1 MPKNSKINIPPTR
14 KSDELFSENIEIKGA
29 AVHNLKNID
38 LSIKRDQLTV
48 VTGLSGSGKS
58 SLAFDTLYAEGQRRY
73 VESLSSY
80 ARQFLGRLNKPEVDY
95 IKGIPPAIAVE
106 QKVNTRNPRST
117 VGTSTEIYDYL
128 KLLFARAGETF
139 SPISGNK
146 VKRHSVSDI
155 VNFLNKFSNGT
166 KALILAPLYVN
177 DDRTCKQQL
186 QVLLKQGFVRV
197 EFDNIILKTEDVINS
212 EKLKKPKV
220 ANIVIDRISV
230 SDDEDTQS
238 RIADSVQTAFYEGK
252 GICKIKIF
260 DKSAV
265 LIHQFSNKFEA
276 DGIQFEVPSVHMFNF
291 NNPVGACPVCEGFGK
306 TMGIDEDLVINNKTL
321 SIYQGAVTCWRGEK
335 MSWYKDRFIEKASE
349 FNFPVHRPYFEL
361 SKDEKKLLWEG
372 NKSVFGIFPFFKKIE
387 KKSRKIQY
395 RVMLSRFRGKT
406 ICYECKGT
414 RLKKE
419 ASYVK
424 IDNKS
429 ISDLVNIPIS
439 ELKLFFDN
447 LQLSDFQLKTAER
460 LLIEIKNR
468 LQYLS
473 DVGLSYLTLNRLSSS
488 LSGGESQRI
497 NLASSLGSSLEGSLY
512 ILDEPSIGLHPKD
525 THLLIKVLKQLRD
538 IGNTVIIVEHDEDI
552 IKSGDNIIDIGPAA
566 GIHGGEVVF
575 QGTYSQLI
583 NDDVITEKS
592 YTAKYLQDKLSIP
605 IPENRRISNHFIGLK
620 GVTHNNLKNIS
631 AEFPLN
637 AMTVVTGVSGSGKSS
652 LIRDVLYPA
661 LSREINDYGKK
672 PGDFAEIYGAVKQ
685 IDNVEFVNQNPIGKS
700 SRSNPVIYIKAYDE
714 IRKLY
719 ASQQA
724 SKING
729 FKPSHFSF
737 NVDGGRCETCN
748 GEGEIT
754 VEMQFMADV
763 HLVCEECK
771 GKRFKDEVLD
781 VTYRN
786 KNIYDILELTVEEAY
801 NFFIEN
807 KETEKIASQIKPL
820 LDVGL
825 SYVKLGQSSNT
836 LSGGESQR
844 VKLASFLSKE
854 KAQKKTLFIFDE
866 PTTGLHFHDINK
878 LLQSFNALL
887 ERGHT
892 IIIIE
897 HNLEIIKSADYIIDL
912 GPEGG
917 DKGGYLV
924 FAGTPEELVK
934 CKKSYT
940 AKFLKEKFILT

>member
-1 MPKNSKINIPPTR
+1 
-14 KSDELFSENIEIKGA
+14 
-29 AVHNLKNID
+29 
-38 LSIKRDQLTV
+38 
-48 VTGLSGSGKS
+48 
-58 SLAFDTLYAEGQRRY
+58 
-73 VESLSSY
+73 
-80 ARQFLGRLNKPEVDY
+80 
-95 IKGIPPAIAVE
+95 
-106 QKVNTRNPRST
+106 
-117 VGTSTEIYDYL
+117 
-128 KLLFARAGETF
+128 
-139 SPISGNK
+139 
-146 VKRHSVSDI
+146 
-155 VNFLNKFSNGT
+155 
-166 KALILAPLYVN
+166 
-177 DDRTCKQQL
+177 
-186 QVLLKQGFVRV
+186 
-197 EFDNIILKTEDVINS
+197 
-212 EKLKKPKV
+212 
-220 ANIVIDRISV
+220 
-230 SDDEDTQS
+230 
-238 RIADSVQTAFYEGK
+238 
-252 GICKIKIF
+252 
-260 DKSAV
+260 
-265 LIHQFSNKFEA
+265 
-276 DGIQFEVPSVHMFNF
+276 
-291 NNPVGACPVCEGFGK
+291 
-306 TMGIDEDLVINNKTL
+306 
-321 SIYQGAVTCWRGEK
+321 
-335 MSWYKDRFIEKASE
+335 
-349 FNFPVHRPYFEL
+349 
-361 SKDEKKLLWEG
+361 
-372 NKSVFGIFPFFKKIE
+372 
-387 KKSRKIQY
+387 
-395 RVMLSRFRGKT
+395 MLSRFRGKT

-424 IDNKS
+424 IGKKS

-439 ELKLFFDN
+439 ELKVFFEK
-447 LQLSDFQLKTAER
+447 LKLLDFQLKTAER

-575 QGTYSQLI
+575 QGTYNQLI
-583 NDDVITEKS
+583 NDDAIAEKS
-592 YTAKYLQDKLSIP
+592 YTAKYLQDKLSIA

-631 AEFPLN
+631 TEFPLN
-637 AMTVVTGVSGSGKSS
+637 VMTVVTGVSGSGKSS

-672 PGDFAEIYGAVKQ
+672 PGDFAEIYGGVKQ

-786 KNIYDILELTVEEAY
+786 KSIYDILELTVEEAY

-917 DKGGYLV
+917 EKGGYLV
-924 FAGTPEELVK
+924 FTGTPEELVK

-940 AKFLKEKFILT
+940 AKYLKKKL

>member
-1 MPKNSKINIPPTR
+1 MPKISPENRTQILEKNN
-14 KSDELFSENIEIKGA
+14 LFSENIEIKGA
-29 AVHNLKNID
+29 RVNNLKNIN
-38 LSIKRDQLTV
+38 LSIKRDKLTV
-48 VTGLSGSGKS
+48 ITGLSGSGKS

-117 VGTSTEIYDYL
+117 VGTSTEVYDYL
-128 KLLFARAGETF
+128 KLLYARAGETF
-139 SPISGNK
+139 SPVSGEK
-146 VKRHSVSDI
+146 VKKDSVSDV
-155 VNFLNKFSNGT
+155 VNFLNTFSKGT
-166 KALILAPLYVN
+166 KALILAPLNVN
-177 DDRTCKQQL
+177 SDRTCLQQL
-186 QVLLKQGFVRV
+186 QVLLKQGFMRV
-197 EFDNIILKTEDVINS
+197 EFDDVILKTEELIQKDDI
-212 EKLKKPKV
+212 KKPKIV
-220 ANIVIDRISV
+220 NIVIDRIAIFG
-230 SDDEDTQS
+230 DEDIQS

-252 GICKIKIF
+252 GICKIK
-260 DKSAV
+260 V
-265 LIHQFSNKFEA
+265 FSGKNFQEREFSDKFEA
-276 DGIQFEVPSVHMFNF
+276 DGIQFEIPTVHMFNF
-291 NNPVGACPVCEGFGK
+291 NNPVGACQVCEGFGK
-306 TMGIDEDLVINNKTL
+306 TTGIDENLVIPNKTL
-321 SIYQGAVTCWRGEK
+321 SVYQGAVACWKGEK
-335 MSWYKDRFIEKASE
+335 MSWYKDRFIEQSLKY
-349 FNFPVHRPYFEL
+349 NFPIHRPYFEL
-361 SKDEKKLLWEG
+361 SENEKNLLWEG
-372 NKSVFGIFPFFKKIE
+372 NKTILGIYPFFKKIE

-406 ICYECKGT
+406 VCYECKGT

-419 ASYVK
+419 ATYIK
-424 IDNKS
+424 IAGKS
-429 ISDLVNIPIS
+429 ISDLVNIPIN
-439 ELKLFFDN
+439 ELKVFFET
-447 LQLSDFQLKTAER
+447 LKLSEFQLKTSER
-460 LLIEIKNR
+460 LLVEIKSR
-468 LQYLS
+468 LQYLT
-473 DVGLSYLTLNRLSSS
+473 DVGLSYLTLNRLSST

-512 ILDEPSIGLHPKD
+512 ILDEPSIGLHSKD

-538 IGNTVIIVEHDEDI
+538 IGNTVIVVEHDEDI
-552 IKSGDNIIDIGPAA
+552 IKSADEIIDIGPVA
-566 GIHGGEVVF
+566 GIHGGEVIF
-575 QGTYSQLI
+575 QGTYNKIVKDNSVVK
-583 NDDVITEKS
+583 NS
-592 YTAKYLQDKLSIP
+592 YTAKYLQKKLAVQIS
-605 IPENRRISNHFIGLK
+605 ENRRKSNNFIGLK
-620 GVTHNNLKNIS
+620 GVTHNNLKNITV
-631 AEFPLN
+631 EFPLN

-661 LSREINDYGKK
+661 ISREINDFGKK
-672 PGDFAEIYGAVKQ
+672 PGDFAELNGDLKQ
-685 IDNVEFVNQNPIGKS
+685 IDLVEFVNQNPIGRS
-700 SRSNPVIYIKAYDE
+700 SRSNPVIYIKAFDE

-763 HLVCEECK
+763 HLICEECK
-771 GKRFKDEVLD
+771 GKRFKDEVID
-781 VTYRN
+781 VTY
-786 KNIYDILELTVEEAY
+786 KGKSIYDILELTVEEAF
-801 NFFIEN
+801 NFFSET
-807 KETEKIASQIKPL
+807 KETKKIAHQIKPL

-854 KAQKKTLFIFDE
+854 KTQKRTLFIFDE

-887 ERGHT
+887 DRGHT

-897 HNLEIIKSADYIIDL
+897 HNLEVIKTADYIIDL

-917 DKGGYLV
+917 EKGGYLLY
-924 FAGTPEELVK
+924 AGTPEELIK

-940 AKFLKEKFILT
+940 AKFLKEKL

>member
-1 MPKNSKINIPPTR
+1 MPKNTVKN
-14 KSDELFSENIEIKGA
+14 KAKENEKNELFSENIELKGVR
-29 AVHNLKNID
+29 VHNLKNIN
-38 LSIKRDQLTV
+38 LSAERDKLIV
-48 VTGLSGSGKS
+48 ITGLSGSGKS

-128 KLLFARAGETF
+128 KLLYARAGETF
-139 SPISGNK
+139 SPVSGKK
-146 VKRHSVSDI
+146 VKKDSVRDV
-155 VNFLNKFSNGT
+155 VNFLKSFPEGT
-166 KALILAPLYVN
+166 RALILSPLYVKN
-177 DDRTCKQQL
+177 DRTCKQQL
-186 QVLLKQGFVRV
+186 EILQKQGFIRV
-197 EFDNIILKTEDVINS
+197 EFDNVILKTEDLIKQN
-212 EKLKKPKV
+212 KLKKPEI
-220 ANIVIDRISV
+220 ANIVIDRLSV
-230 SDDEDTQS
+230 SYSDDGLG
-238 RIADSVQTAFYEGK
+238 RISDSVQTAFYEGK
-252 GICKIKIF
+252 GVCKVKVFVNDKIKE
-260 DKSAV
+260 AE
-265 LIHQFSNKFEA
+265 FSDKFEA
-276 DGIQFEVPSVHMFNF
+276 DGICFEIPSVHMFNF

-306 TMGIDEDLVINNKTL
+306 TTGIDEDLVIPNKTL
-321 SIYQGAVTCWRGEK
+321 SVYQEAVACWRGEK
-335 MSWYKDRFIEKASE
+335 MSWYKDRFIEKASKY
-349 FNFPVHRPYFEL
+349 NFPVHKPYFEL
-361 SKDEKKLLWEG
+361 SENDKKILWEG
-372 NKSVFGIFPFFKKIE
+372 TKELLGILPFFEKIE

-406 ICYECKGT
+406 VCRECGGT

-424 IDNKS
+424 IGEKS
-429 ISDLVNIPIS
+429 ISDLVNISII
-439 ELKLFFDN
+439 ELKTFFDN
-447 LQLSDFQLKTAER
+447 LQLSQFQHKTSER

-468 LQYLS
+468 LQYLI
-473 DVGLSYLTLNRLSSS
+473 DTGLSYLTLNRLSST

-497 NLASSLGSSLEGSLY
+497 NLASSLGSSLEGALY

-525 THLLIKVLKQLRD
+525 TDRLIKILKQLRD
-538 IGNTVIIVEHDEDI
+538 VGNTVIVVEHDEDI
-552 IKSGDNIIDIGPAA
+552 IKSADKILDIGPGA
-566 GIHGGEVVF
+566 GVHGGEIVF
-575 QGTYSQLI
+575 YGTYKEIMQ
-583 NDDVITEKS
+583 NNNVAKKS
-592 YTAKYLQDKLSIP
+592 YTAEYLRRELKIP
-605 IPENRRISNHFIGLK
+605 LPEKRRTSARFIELR

-631 AEFPLN
+631 VKFPLN
-637 AMTVVTGVSGSGKSS
+637 VITAVTGVSGSGKSS
-652 LIRDVLYPA
+652 LISDVLYPA
-661 LSREINDYGKK
+661 LMREINDYGRK
-672 PGDFAEIYGAVKQ
+672 PGNYAEITGDLKQ
-685 IDNVEFVNQNPIGKS
+685 IDNIEFVSQNPIGKS
-700 SRSNPVIYIKAYDE
+700 SRSNPVIYIKAFDD
-714 IRKLY
+714 IRKLF
-719 ASQQA
+719 ASQQL

-737 NVDGGRCETCN
+737 NVEGGRCEACN

-786 KNIYDILELTVEEAY
+786 KNIYDILDLTVEEAF
-801 NFFIEN
+801 NFFSEN
-807 KETEKIASQIKPL
+807 KETKKIAQQIKPL
-820 LDVGL
+820 IDVGL

-878 LLQSFNALL
+878 LLQSFNALVD
-887 ERGHT
+887 RGNT
-892 IIIIE
+892 IIITE
-897 HNLEIIKSADYIIDL
+897 HNSEVIKSADYVIDL

-917 DKGGYLV
+917 NKGGYLI
-924 FAGTPEELVK
+924 FSGTPEELIK

-940 AKFLKEKFILT
+940 GEYLKEKFKN

>member
-1 MPKNSKINIPPTR
+1 MPKKSKKNIPLTH
-14 KSDELFSENIEIKGA
+14 KTNELFSENIEIKGA
-29 AVHNLKNID
+29 RVHNLKNID
-38 LSIKRDQLTV
+38 LSIKRDQLSII
-48 VTGLSGSGKS
+48 TGLSGSGKS

-117 VGTSTEIYDYL
+117 VGTSTEIYDYF

-139 SPISGNK
+139 SPVSGKK
-146 VKRHSVSDI
+146 VKKHSVSDV
-155 VNFLNKFSNGT
+155 VNFLNKFSEGT
-166 KALILAPLYVN
+166 KALILAPLHVN
-177 DDRTCKQQL
+177 NDRTCLQHM

-197 EFDNIILKTEDVINS
+197 EFDGEIFKTEDLIKA
-212 EKLKKPKV
+212 EDLKKPKI

-230 SDDEDTQS
+230 SDDDDFQS
-238 RIADSVQTAFYEGK
+238 RIADSIQTAFYEGK
-252 GICKIKIF
+252 GVCKIKVF
-260 DKSAV
+260 DKSDV

-276 DGIQFEVPSVHMFNF
+276 DGIQFEIPTVHMFNF

-306 TMGIDEDLVINNKTL
+306 TMGIDEDLVITNKTL
-321 SIYQGAVTCWRGEK
+321 SIYQGAVACWRGEK
-335 MSWYKDRFIEKASE
+335 MSWYKDRFIEQASE

-406 ICYECKGT
+406 VCYECKGT

-424 IDNKS
+424 IAGKS

-447 LQLSDFQLKTAER
+447 LQLSEFQLKTADR

-473 DVGLSYLTLNRLSSS
+473 DVGLSYLTLNRLSST

-552 IKSGDNIIDIGPAA
+552 IKSGDTVIDIGPAA

-575 QGTYSQLI
+575 QGTYNQLI
-583 NDDVITEKS
+583 SDDAPAEKS
-592 YTAKYLQDKLSIP
+592 YTVKYLQNKLSIVL
-605 IPENRRISNHFIGLK
+605 PENRRISNHFIGLK

-637 AMTVVTGVSGSGKSS
+637 TMTVVTGVSGSGKSS

-771 GKRFKDEVLD
+771 GKRFKDEILD
-781 VTYRN
+781 VTYRE
-786 KNIYDILELTVEEAY
+786 KSIYDILELTVEEAY
-801 NFFIEN
+801 NFFVEN

-887 ERGHT
+887 DRGHT

-897 HNLEIIKSADYIIDL
+897 HNLEIIKSADFIIDL

-917 DKGGYLV
+917 EKGGYVV
-924 FAGTPEELVK
+924 FAGTPEELIK

-940 AKFLKEKFILT
+940 AKYLKEKL

>member
-1 MPKNSKINIPPTR
+1 MPKESENIIL
-14 KSDELFSENIEIKGA
+14 KVNKENKLFSENIEIKGA
-29 AVHNLKNID
+29 RVHNLKNIN
-38 LSIKRDQLTV
+38 LLIERDKLIV
-48 VTGLSGSGKS
+48 ITGLSGSGKS

-80 ARQFLGRLNKPEVDY
+80 ARQFLGRLNKPEVDF

-117 VGTSTEIYDYL
+117 VGTSTEVYDYL
-128 KLLFARAGETF
+128 KLLYARVGETF
-139 SPISGNK
+139 SPVSGKK
-146 VKRHSVSDI
+146 VQKDTVSDV
-155 VNFLNKFSNGT
+155 VNFIKGFNKGT
-166 KALILAPLYVN
+166 KALILSPLSVN
-177 DDRTCKQQL
+177 NDRTCSEHL
-186 QVLLKQGFVRV
+186 QVLLKQGFMRV
-197 EFDNIILKTEDVINS
+197 EFDGKVFKTEELILRK
-212 EKLKKPKV
+212 KLDKPKI

-230 SDDEDTQS
+230 NYDEDTIS
-238 RIADSVQTAFYEGK
+238 RISDSVQTAFYEGN
-252 GICKIKIF
+252 GICRIKVYNEEEI
-260 DKSAV
+260 V
-265 LIHQFSNKFEA
+265 INEFSDKFEA
-276 DGIQFEVPSVHMFNF
+276 DGIQFEIPSVHMFNF
-291 NNPVGACPVCEGFGK
+291 NNPVGACPVCEGYGK
-306 TMGIDEDLVINNKTL
+306 TMGIDEDLVIPNKTL
-321 SIYQGAVTCWRGEK
+321 SIYQGAVACWRGEK
-335 MSWYKDRFIEKASE
+335 MSWYKDRFIENAVD
-349 FNFPVHRPYFEL
+349 FDFPVHRAYFEL
-361 SKDEKKLLWEG
+361 SQAEKNLLWEG
-372 NKSVFGIFPFFKKIE
+372 NKSVLGILSFFKKIE

-406 ICYECKGT
+406 ICRECNGT

-424 IDNKS
+424 IGGKS

-439 ELKLFFDN
+439 DLKNFFNNLKLSEY
-447 LQLSDFQLKTAER
+447 QKKTAKR
-460 LLIEIKNR
+460 LLTEINNR

-473 DVGLSYLTLNRLSSS
+473 DVGLSYLTLNRLSST

-512 ILDEPSIGLHPKD
+512 ILDEPSIGLHPRD
-525 THLLIKVLKQLRD
+525 THRLIKVLKQLRD
-538 IGNTVIIVEHDEDI
+538 IGNTVIVVEHDEDI
-552 IKSGDNIIDIGPAA
+552 IKAADSIIDIGPGA
-566 GIHGGEVVF
+566 GTGGGEIVF
-575 QGTYSQLI
+575 QGTYNKLV
-583 NDDVITEKS
+583 DKKHFVDKS
-592 YTAKYLQDKLSIP
+592 FTAKYLRNELSISL
-605 IPENRRISNHFIGLK
+605 PEKRRASNYFIGLK
-620 GVTHNNLKNIS
+620 GVTHNNLKNVS
-631 AEFPLN
+631 VEFPLN
-637 AMTVVTGVSGSGKSS
+637 VMTVVTGVSGSGKSS

-661 LSREINDYGKK
+661 ISREINDFGKK
-672 PGDFAEIYGAVKQ
+672 PGDFSELYGDLKQ
-685 IDNVEFVNQNPIGKS
+685 IDIVEFVNQNPIGKS
-700 SRSNPVIYIKAYDE
+700 SRSNPVIYLKAFDE

-771 GKRFKDEVLD
+771 GRRYKDEILD
-781 VTYRN
+781 VTYRG
-786 KNIYDILELTVEEAY
+786 KNIYDVLELTVEEAY
-801 NFFIEN
+801 NFFREK

-854 KAQKKTLFIFDE
+854 KSQKKTLFIFDE

-878 LLQSFNALL
+878 LLQSFNALT

-892 IIIIE
+892 IIVIE
-897 HNLEIIKSADYIIDL
+897 HNLEIIKSADYVIDL

-917 DKGGYLV
+917 EKGGFLL
-924 FAGTPEELVK
+924 FSGTPEELTK

-940 AKFLKEKFILT
+940 AKFLKEKLQI

>member
-1 MPKNSKINIPPTR
+1 MPNNNQKKAADIKIKP
-14 KSDELFSENIEIKGA
+14 DLFSENIEIKGA
-29 AVHNLKNID
+29 RVHNLKNID
-38 LSIKRDQLTV
+38 LSIKRDKLTV
-48 VTGLSGSGKS
+48 ITGLSGSGKS

-117 VGTSTEIYDYL
+117 AGTSTEIYDYL
-128 KLLFARAGETF
+128 KLLYARAGETF
-139 SPISGNK
+139 SPVSGKK
-146 VKRHSVSDI
+146 VKKNSVSDV
-155 VNFLNKFSNGT
+155 VNFLNDFREGT
-166 KALILAPLYVN
+166 KALILSPLHVN
-177 DDRTCKQQL
+177 DDRTCLQQL
-186 QVLLKQGFVRV
+186 QILLKQGFTRV
-197 EFDNIILKTEDVINS
+197 EFDDKILKTEDLINKK
-212 EKLKKPKV
+212 ELKKPKIS
-220 ANIVIDRISV
+220 NIVVDRISV
-230 SDDEDTQS
+230 RYDNDTQS
-238 RIADSVQTAFYEGK
+238 RISDSVQTAFYEGK
-252 GICKIKIF
+252 GTCIVKVF
-260 DKSAV
+260 EGDSV
-265 LIHQFSNKFEA
+265 LTQQFSNKFEA
-276 DGIQFEVPSVHMFNF
+276 DGIQFEIPTVHMFNF

-306 TMGIDEDLVINNKTL
+306 TMGIDEDLVVPNKTL
-321 SIYQGAVTCWRGEK
+321 SVYQGAVACWRGEK
-335 MSWYKDRFIEKASE
+335 MSWYKDRFIEQASE
-349 FNFPVHRPYFEL
+349 FNFPIHRPYFEL
-361 SKDEKKLLWEG
+361 SREEKNLLWEG
-372 NKSVFGIFPFFKKIE
+372 NQSVFGIFPFFKKIE

-406 ICYECKGT
+406 VCRECGGT

-424 IDNKS
+424 VNGKS

-439 ELKLFFDN
+439 DLKQFFDDLKLSEY
-447 LQLSDFQLKTAER
+447 QMQTAKR
-460 LLIEIKNR
+460 ILTEIKNR

-473 DVGLSYLTLNRLSSS
+473 DVGLSYLTLNRLSST

-497 NLASSLGSSLEGSLY
+497 NLARSLGSSLEGSLY

-538 IGNTVIIVEHDEDI
+538 IGNTVIVVEHDEDI
-552 IKSGDNIIDIGPAA
+552 IKSADELIDIGPAA
-566 GIHGGEVVF
+566 GIHGGEIIF
-575 QGTYSQLI
+575 QGNF
-583 NDDVITEKS
+583 NDITKNPEVSEKS
-592 YTAKYLQDKLSIP
+592 FTAKYLQKKLEIKL
-605 IPENRRISNHFIGLK
+605 PENRRKSNHFIGLK

-631 AEFPLN
+631 VEFPLN
-637 AMTVVTGVSGSGKSS
+637 SMTVVTGVSGSGKSS

-661 LSREINDYGKK
+661 VSREINDFGKK
-672 PGDFAEIYGAVKQ
+672 PGDFSELYGDIKQ
-685 IDNVEFVNQNPIGKS
+685 IDIVEFVNQNPIGKS

-771 GKRFKDEVLD
+771 GKRFKDEILD

-801 NFFIEN
+801 NFFGEN
-807 KETEKIASQIKPL
+807 KETEKIALQIKPL

-878 LLQSFNALL
+878 LLQSFNALID
-887 ERGHT
+887 RGHT

-897 HNLEIIKSADYIIDL
+897 HNLEIIKSADYVIDL

-917 DKGGYLV
+917 EKGGYML
-924 FAGTPEELVK
+924 FTGTPEELIQ

-940 AKFLKEKFILT
+940 AEYLKEKL

>member
-1 MPKNSKINIPPTR
+1 MPNESENIIL
-14 KSDELFSENIEIKGA
+14 KVNKENKLFSENIEIKGA
-29 AVHNLKNID
+29 RVHNLKNIN
-38 LSIKRDQLTV
+38 LLIERDKLIV
-48 VTGLSGSGKS
+48 ITGLSGSGKS

-80 ARQFLGRLNKPEVDY
+80 ARQFLGRLNKPEVDF

-117 VGTSTEIYDYL
+117 VGTSTEVYDYL
-128 KLLFARAGETF
+128 KLLYARVGETF
-139 SPISGNK
+139 SPVSGKK
-146 VKRHSVSDI
+146 VQKNTVSDV
-155 VNFLNKFSNGT
+155 VNFIKGFKEGT
-166 KALILAPLYVN
+166 KALILSPLSVN
-177 DDRTCKQQL
+177 NDRTCSEHL
-186 QVLLKQGFVRV
+186 QVLLKQGFMRV
-197 EFDNIILKTEDVINS
+197 EFDGKVFKTEELIS
-212 EKLKKPKV
+212 RKKLDKPKI

-230 SDDEDTQS
+230 NYDEDAIN
-238 RIADSVQTAFYEGK
+238 RISDSVQTAFYEGN
-252 GICKIKIF
+252 GICKLKVYNEEEII
-260 DKSAV
+260 
-265 LIHQFSNKFEA
+265 INEFSDKFES
-276 DGIQFEVPSVHMFNF
+276 DGIQFEIPSVHMFNF
-291 NNPVGACPVCEGFGK
+291 NNPVGACPVCEGYGK
-306 TMGIDEDLVINNKTL
+306 TMGIDEDLVIPNKTL
-321 SIYQGAVTCWRGEK
+321 SIYQGAVACWRGEK
-335 MSWYKDRFIEKASE
+335 MSWYKDRFIEKA
-349 FNFPVHRPYFEL
+349 FDFDFPIHRAYFEL
-361 SKDEKKLLWEG
+361 SQAEKNLLWEG
-372 NKSVFGIFPFFKKIE
+372 NKSVLGILPFFKKIE

-406 ICYECKGT
+406 ICRECNGT

-424 IDNKS
+424 IGEKS

-439 ELKLFFDN
+439 DLKTFFNN
-447 LQLSDFQLKTAER
+447 LQLSEYQKKTAKR
-460 LLIEIKNR
+460 LLTEINNR

-473 DVGLSYLTLNRLSSS
+473 DVGLSYLTLNRLSST

-512 ILDEPSIGLHPKD
+512 ILDEPSIGLHPRD

-538 IGNTVIIVEHDEDI
+538 IGNTVIVVEHDEDI
-552 IKSGDNIIDIGPAA
+552 IKAADSIIDIGPNA
-566 GIHGGEVVF
+566 GVGGGEIVF
-575 QGTYSQLI
+575 QGTYNELVDK
-583 NDDVITEKS
+583 NHFVDKS
-592 YTAKYLQDKLSIP
+592 FTAKYLRNELSISL
-605 IPENRRISNHFIGLK
+605 PEKRRTSNHFIGLK

-631 AEFPLN
+631 VEFPLN
-637 AMTVVTGVSGSGKSS
+637 VMTVVTGVSGSGKSS

-661 LSREINDYGKK
+661 ISREINDFGKK
-672 PGDFAEIYGAVKQ
+672 PGDFAELYGDLKQ
-685 IDNVEFVNQNPIGKS
+685 IDITEFVNQNPIGKS
-700 SRSNPVIYIKAYDE
+700 SRSNPVIYLKAFDE
-714 IRKLY
+714 IRKLFV
-719 ASQQA
+719 SQQA

-771 GKRFKDEVLD
+771 GRRYKDNILD
-781 VTYRN
+781 VTYRGR
-786 KNIYDILELTVEEAY
+786 NIYDVLELTVKEAY
-801 NFFIEN
+801 NFFREK

-854 KAQKKTLFIFDE
+854 KSQKKTLFIFDE

-878 LLQSFNALL
+878 LLKSFNALT

-897 HNLEIIKSADYIIDL
+897 HNLEIIKSADYVIDL

-917 DKGGYLV
+917 EKGGYLL
-924 FAGTPEELVK
+924 FSGTPEELTK

-940 AKFLKEKFILT
+940 AKFLKEKLQI